1 MQQRVNKKTKVR
13 QEHDS
18 QSNIQIQKQ
27 AEELSNV
34 QTHDYSPLENITCRI
49 GDNACAAKHVSF
61 LQRTGL
67 FHPMN
72 ESRRVQSLL
81 RLQQQYGNR
90 FVQRVIAQHAIQT
103 KLTIGQPGDIYE
115 QEADRVAEQVMRMP
129 EPEVQRQP
137 EEEEEELQMVQKQ
150 PQEEEEEM
158 QMKELPGQNSEV
170 APKLESRI
178 NALRGG
184 GQPLPVSTRSSFE
197 QSFGYDFSQVRVHTD
212 AEADN
217 LNSSLNAQAF
227 TTGQDVFFRQGAYN
241 PGSSSGQK
249 LLAHELTHVVQQN
262 GDKIQQKLNI
272 G

>member
-1 MQQRVNKKTKVR
+1 MQQRMNDPKFR
-13 QEHDS
+13 QKQDL
-18 QSNIQIQKQ
+18 QSNIQIRKKT
-27 AEELSNV
+27 EEADALMR
-34 QTHDYSPLENITCRI
+34 DYNPLQNITCKI
-49 GDNACAAKHVSF
+49 GDNACAAKHVS
-61 LQRTGL
+61 LIQRTGL

-90 FVQRVIAQHAIQT
+90 FVQRVLAQHAIQT
-103 KLTIGQPGDIYE
+103 RLQVSQPGDIYE
-115 QEADRVAEQVMRMP
+115 REAERVAERVMQMP
-129 EPEVQRQP
+129 EPETQRQP
-137 EEEEEELQMVQKQ
+137 AEEEEELQMVQRQ

-170 APKLESRI
+170 TPKLESRI
-178 NALRGG
+178 NALKGG
-184 GQPLPVSTRSSFE
+184 GQPLPISTRSSFE

-217 LNSSLNAQAF
+217 LNNSLNAQAF

-249 LLAHELTHVVQQN
+249 LLAHELTHVAQQN
-262 GDKIQQKLNI
+262 GDKA
-272 G
+272 